1 MQKTNTAQGEFNSTG
16 LNVVSE
22 EEEECIFE
30 IGSFLNGP
38 NMDTLIV
45 LSRRRS
51 VAPLCKVTAFP
62 RVLNRFRE
70 LATSVEGLHLN
81 VCTSVFVYV

>member
-22 EEEECIFE
+22 EEEECTFE

-38 NMDTLIV
+38 NIDMDTQIV

-51 VAPLCKVTAFP
+51 MAPLCKVAAFP
-62 RVLNRFRE
+62 RVF
-70 LATSVEGLHLN
+70 
-81 VCTSVFVYV
+81 

>member
-22 EEEECIFE
+22 EEECTFE

-38 NMDTLIV
+38 NIDMDTLIV

-51 VAPLCKVTAFP
+51 MAPLCKVTAFP
-62 RVLNRFRE
+62 RVF
-70 LATSVEGLHLN
+70 
-81 VCTSVFVYV
+81 

>member
-22 EEEECIFE
+22 EEECTFE

-38 NMDTLIV
+38 NIDMDTLIV
-45 LSRRRS
+45 LSRRRRM
-51 VAPLCKVTAFP
+51 APLCKVTAFP
-62 RVLNRFRE
+62 RVLNKDGILCR
-70 LATSVEGLHLN
+70 
-81 VCTSVFVYV
+81 YI